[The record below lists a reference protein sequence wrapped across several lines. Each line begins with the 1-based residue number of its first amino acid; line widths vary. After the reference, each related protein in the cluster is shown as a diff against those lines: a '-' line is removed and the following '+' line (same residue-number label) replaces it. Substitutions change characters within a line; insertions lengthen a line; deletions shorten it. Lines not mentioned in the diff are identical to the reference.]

1 MDYWKI
7 ILDIGSIS
15 WLLAFIYAV
24 SQIFRKRPRF
34 KFKKSWHQWKSFDNN
49 WTEYYRFRILW
60 MLKNQS
66 LEPNSVNAIH
76 SVVWWN
82 KKTFS
87 TLRHSTAVTQIISK
101 TDNWKELKLP
111 FLLNPHEWKDLEIIL
126 EFHVWKWSS
135 DERILTQTKEVW
147 KWFYVPK
154 YEYELLFEDTNEN
167 IFDANWILC
176 NMEESWLR
184 WTIWNTIPSFKDWKY
199 WEFISHSFK
208 ILKSKIKFRI
218 KKILLYIWIY

>member
-15 WLLAFIYAV
+15 WLFAIFYTV

-34 KFKKSWHQWKSFDNN
+34 KFKKSWHNWKSFDNN
-49 WTEYYRFRILW
+49 WTEYYRFNIYW

-66 LEPNSVNAIH
+66 LEPNSINVIH

-87 TLRHSTAVTQIISK
+87 TLRHSTAITLVIDK
-101 TDNWKELKLP
+101 TNDWKELKLP
-111 FLLNPHEWKDLEIIL
+111 FLLNPHECKNLEIIL
-126 EFHVWKWSS
+126 EMHAWPWSS
-135 DERILTQTKEVW
+135 DANILSQRESVW
-147 KWFYVPK
+147 WNFTIAK

-167 IFDANWILC
+167 IFDANWDLC

-184 WTIWNTIPSFKDWKY
+184 WTIWNTMHSFKEWKY
-199 WEFISHSFK
+199 WDFIKHSFK
-208 ILKSKIKFRI
+208 IIKSKIKFKI
-218 KKILLYIWIY
+218 KKVLLYIWIY

>member
-15 WLLAFIYAV
+15 WLFAIIYTV

-34 KFKKSWHQWKSFDNN
+34 KFKKSWHWWKVFDNN
-49 WTEYYRFRILW
+49 WMEFYRFRIFW

-66 LEPNSVNAIH
+66 LEPNSVNVIH

-87 TLRHSTAVTQIISK
+87 SLRHWTWVKKIINK
-101 TDNWKELKLP
+101 TDDWKEIKLP

-126 EFHVWKWSS
+126 EFPIKWTC
-135 DERILTQTKEVW
+135 DENILSQHKKISENL
-147 KWFYVPK
+147 YLPK

-167 IFDANWILC
+167 IFDANWKLC

-184 WTIWNTIPSFKDWKY
+184 WTIWNTMHSFKDWKY
-199 WEFISHSFK
+199 WEFIWHSFK
-208 ILKSKIKFRI
+208 IFKSRIKFRI